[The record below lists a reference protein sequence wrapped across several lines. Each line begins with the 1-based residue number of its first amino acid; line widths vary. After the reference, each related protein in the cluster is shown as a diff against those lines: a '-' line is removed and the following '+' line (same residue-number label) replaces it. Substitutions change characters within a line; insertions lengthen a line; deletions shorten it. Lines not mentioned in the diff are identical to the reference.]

1 MDTIRPTM
9 NEETVC
15 RVLGINRTILMRFVE
30 KDILKADRV
39 AHLIRFTHED
49 VVDFIQEHQ

>member
-1 MDTIRPTM
+1 M